1 MFGILNNNSELV
13 RFKYT
18 SLFIYSKHS
27 INQKF
32 WLQEYMQT
40 SLSGSFLWLNN
51 WCDYLLENYDYTK
64 LCDII
69 MESVKN
75 LAIGKIWGKDN
86 RNVMIMYNEWN
97 TI

>member
-13 RFKYT
+13 RFKYK

-32 WLQEYMQT
+32 WLQENMQT

-51 WCDYLLENYDYTK
+51 SCDYLLENYDCK
-64 LCDII
+64 SQCDI
-69 MESVKN
+69 MESVCK
-75 LAIGKIWGKDN
+75 LVRHKVKTYGSIGIWG
-86 RNVMIMYNEWN
+86 
-97 TI
+97 